1 MNGHL
6 VFITDPLG
14 FGKLRA
20 NGLDAGMAVG
30 AYEMR
35 IVDADSSFDKMVA
48 DTLDN
53 GLGVVIDPLLDKQG
67 QLVKGYI
74 LADIETL
81 RTR

>member
-20 NGLDAGMAVG
+20 NWLDAGMAVG

-35 IVDADSSFDKMVA
+35 IVDSDRSFDKMVT
-48 DTLDN
+48 DTLDD